1 MLLLLSL
8 VACDGPAC
16 LDGDPMCV
24 MPSPCE
30 VVTYTCDGGS
40 TDAYWLGPD
49 DVPPGGLAALA
60 ATGDLVLAN
69 DRVVAVI
76 EGLDHPHYIAPTGGS
91 ILDLG
96 ITGKD
101 NDSLRQVFQATG
113 LLPEE
118 GFHYT
123 SMELLTEGENQ
134 AVQLLGTLDG
144 YPDVAV
150 ATRYEIRP
158 CEPGLRVRTEIGNGT
173 PDALAL
179 YLTDAFYWGS
189 RQFTPFTPRAGAGF
203 THPSFGLSDIGTA
216 FYDVPFMVAGMHS
229 DPAAS
234 YGVVA
239 CTEEQLSGFQSDN
252 VSAMGAK
259 PRVFPSRD
267 WDVYER
273 FIFAADGASISG
285 AADLAWELREQLWGE
300 AWTTLSGTVVAPG
313 GKLGENL
320 RASLLVVDADG
331 VPVTHVLPADDGSWS
346 ARVPADRTYTIHA
359 EAFGREVAA
368 SEVTV
373 GGDPADAGAI
383 TLPAV
388 GEVSIDV
395 LIDGV
400 SDYAVVN
407 VIPADDA
414 TAAAT
419 EGSVFGFFDPCAPML
434 GLTHGGSPSCNR
446 VIVNGP
452 TTVALPAGNYDF
464 YTSRGLFSTLGAVQG
479 VTVAA
484 VTGQSV
490 TLEVTSLDVQP
501 AGTLTGDFHVHGGAS
516 FDSNMPDD
524 DRVRAFVASGL
535 EVVVT
540 TEHDVVNDYAVAIES
555 LGVADRFTLL
565 TGTEATGH
573 LLFRYRSD
581 YGFPQ
586 VVGHWMYWP
595 VLYDPTAPWRGAT
608 YDERAEPGLLTTRQE
623 DGGWSRA
630 DGVVQMNHPYGGAA
644 FGRDYSWATA
654 MGIDQTLPLDEA
666 GGSTSQALFFHKAV
680 GARYSNDEYD
690 VQEVMN
696 GTENE
701 NLLQYRS
708 FWHYLLDQG
717 IVRGGTANSDSHSLV
732 ENVLGTPRNVV
743 FTTTTRADFDVA
755 TFNADVRAGHIMG
768 TNGPVIVA
776 SIGSRTPGLEAF
788 APGADDVLHIEVS
801 AAPWVPVAEVRVLVN
816 GQANTYTTELLHPA
830 DPLGADGLARVT
842 LDLPLSDL
850 LPAGSADTWIVV
862 EAGAALAEQE
872 DLDCN
877 GLPDT
882 GDNNGDGSIDWRDVE
897 ELDEDP
903 GVDCFDVVGPLAEP
917 PEPER
922 GSVEWLFQTV
932 TPHGYPMSFAN
943 PFLLDR
949 DGDGAWSGPGLP

>member
-1 MLLLLSL
+1 VLLFLSL
-8 VACDGPAC
+8 LACDGPAC
-16 LDGDPMCV
+16 LDGDTSCL

-30 VVTYTCDGGS
+30 QVAYTCEGGS
-40 TDAYWLGPD
+40 TEAYWLGPE
-49 DVPPGGLAALA
+49 DVPPGGLATLA
-60 ATGDLVLAN
+60 AAGDLVLAN
-69 DRVVAVI
+69 DRIVAVI
-76 EGLDHPHYIAPTGGS
+76 EGLDHPHYIAPTGGG
-91 ILDLG
+91 ILDLS
-96 ITGKD
+96 IRGKD
-101 NDSLRQVFQATG
+101 NDSLRQIFQATG

-123 SMELLTEGENQ
+123 SMELLTDGDIQ

-144 YPDVAV
+144 YPDVPV

-158 CEPGLRVRTEIGNGT
+158 CEPGLRVRTEIANGT
-173 PDALAL
+173 PDALSM
-179 YLTDAFYWGS
+179 YLTDGFYWGS
-189 RQFTPFTPRAGAGF
+189 RELIPFTPRVGAGF
-203 THPSFGLSDIGTA
+203 THPSFGLGDIGDA
-216 FYDVPFMVAGMHS
+216 FFDVPFMVAGMHS
-229 DPAAS
+229 EPAAS

-239 CTEEQLSGFQSDN
+239 CSEEMLNGFQSDN
-252 VSAMGAK
+252 VSAMGPK
-259 PRVFPSRD
+259 PRVFPARD

-285 AADLAWELREQLWGE
+285 AADIAWELREQLWGE
-300 AWTTLSGTVVAPG
+300 SWATLSGTVVAPG

-320 RASLLVVDADG
+320 RASLLVIDSDG
-331 VPVTHVLPADDGSWS
+331 LPVTHILPANDGTWS
-346 ARVPADRTYTIHA
+346 ARVPANRSYTVHA
-359 EAFGREVAA
+359 EAFGREVSSA
-368 SEVTV
+368 TV
-373 GGDPADAGAI
+373 KVGSGPADAGEI

-395 LIDGV
+395 LLDGV

-419 EGSVFGFFDPCAPML
+419 EGSVFGFFDTCAPML

-452 TTVALPAGNYDF
+452 TTIALPSGNYDF
-464 YTSRGLFSTLGAVQG
+464 YTSRGPFSTLGSARG
-479 VTVAA
+479 VTVEA

-490 TLEVTSLDVQP
+490 TLEVTTLDVQP

-524 DRVRAFVASGL
+524 DRVKAFVASGL

-540 TEHDVVNDYAVAIES
+540 TEHDVVNDYAAAIEAV
-555 LGVADRFTLL
+555 GVADRFTLV

-573 LLFRYRSD
+573 VLFRYRSD

-595 VLYDPTAPWRGAT
+595 VVYDPTAPWRGAA
-608 YDERAEPGLLTTRQE
+608 YDEKAEPGLLTTRQE
-623 DGGWSRA
+623 ELGFDKA
-630 DGVVQMNHPYGGAA
+630 TGVVQLNHPNGGAA

-654 MGIDQTLPLDEA
+654 MGIDQTLPLDRA
-666 GGSTSQALFFHKAV
+666 GSSASQGLYFHKAE
-680 GARYSNDEYD
+680 GARYSNDAYD

-696 GTENE
+696 GTTNE
-701 NLLQYRS
+701 NLIQYRS

-743 FTTTTRADFDVA
+743 FTNTTRADFNVD
-755 TFNADVRAGHIMG
+755 TFDEDVRAGHILG

-776 SIGSRTPGLEAF
+776 SIGAAAPGLSSFSPA
-788 APGADDVLHIEVS
+788 ADDVLHVVVT
-801 AAPWVPVAEVRVLVN
+801 AAPWVPVDEVRVLVN
-816 GQANTYTTELLHPA
+816 GTAHVYTDLAHPT
-830 DPLGADGLARVT
+830 DPFGSDGIDRLT
-842 LDLPLSDL
+842 LDIPLTEL
-850 LPAGSADTWIVV
+850 LPAGSVDAWIVV
-862 EAGAALAEQE
+862 EAGAPLVEQA

-882 GDNNGDGSIDWRDVE
+882 GDNNVDGTIDWRDVE
-897 ELDEDP
+897 ELTEDP
-903 GVDCFDVVGPLAEP
+903 GINCFDTVGPLAEP
-917 PEPER
+917 EEPER
-922 GSVEWLFQTV
+922 DSAAWLFQSV
-932 TPHGYPMSFAN
+932 TPGGYPMAFTN

>member
-1 MLLLLSL
+1 MLTLLSL
-8 VACDGPAC
+8 LGCDGPAC
-16 LDGDPMCV
+16 LDGDTSCL
-24 MPSPCE
+24 MPSPCQE
-30 VVTYTCDGGS
+30 IAYTCEGGS
-40 TDAYWLGPD
+40 TDAYWIGPD
-49 DVPPGGLAALA
+49 DTPPGGMDTLAS
-60 ATGDLVLAN
+60 TGDLVLAN
-69 DRVVAVI
+69 DRIVAVI
-76 EGLDHPHYIAPTGGS
+76 EALDHPHYIAPTGGG

-96 ITGKD
+96 IRGKD

-123 SMELLTEGENQ
+123 SMELIEEGDIR

-144 YPDVAV
+144 YPDVPV

-158 CEPGLRVRTEIGNGT
+158 CEPGLRIRTEIANGT
-173 PDALAL
+173 PDALSM

-189 RQFTPFTPRAGAGF
+189 REIIPFTPRAGSGF
-203 THPSFGLSDIGTA
+203 THPSFGLSDIGDA
-216 FYDVPFMVAGMHS
+216 FFEVPFMVGGMHS

-239 CTEEQLSGFQSDN
+239 CSEENLNGFQSDN
-252 VSAMGAK
+252 VSAMGPK

-300 AWTTLSGTVVAPG
+300 AWATVSGVVEAPG
-313 GKLGENL
+313 GVLGENL
-320 RASLLVVDADG
+320 RASLLLVDEND
-331 VPVTHVLPADDGSWS
+331 VPVTHVLPADDGTWS
-346 ARVPADRTYTIHA
+346 ARVPANRNYTIHA
-359 EAFGREVAA
+359 EAFGREVSTA
-368 SEVTV
+368 TV
-373 GGDPADAGAI
+373 GVGASDADAGTL

-395 LIDGV
+395 LIDGA

-419 EGSVFGFFDPCAPML
+419 ESTVFGFFNACAPML

-452 TTVALPAGNYDF
+452 TTIALPAGNYDF
-464 YTSRGLFSTLGAVQG
+464 YTSRGPFSTLGAARG
-479 VTVAA
+479 VA
-484 VTGQSV
+484 VEAITGQSV
-490 TLEVTSLDVQP
+490 TLEVTSLDLQP

-516 FDSNMPDD
+516 FDSNMPDEE
-524 DRVRAFVASGL
+524 RVKAFVASGL

-540 TEHDVVNDYAVAIES
+540 TEHDVVNDYAAAIDA

-565 TGTEATGH
+565 AGTEATGH

-586 VVGHWMYWP
+586 VVGHWMFWP
-595 VLYDPTAPWRGAT
+595 VAYDPTAPWRGAA
-608 YDERAEPGLLTTRQE
+608 YDEKAEPGLLMTRQE
-623 DGGWSRA
+623 DVGWDKA
-630 DGVVQMNHPYGGAA
+630 GGVVQLNHPYGGAS

-654 MGIDQTLPLDEA
+654 MGIDQTLPLDRE
-666 GGSTSQALFFHKAV
+666 GSSASQGLYFHKPD
-680 GARYSNDEYD
+680 GARYSNDAYD

-696 GTENE
+696 GTLNE
-701 NLLQYRS
+701 NLIQYRS
-708 FWHYLLDQG
+708 FWHYLLNQG

-743 FTTTTRADFDVA
+743 FTDTTRADFDA
-755 TFNADVRAGHIMG
+755 AAFNADVRAGHVMG
-768 TNGPVIVA
+768 TNGPVLVA
-776 SIGSRTPGLEAF
+776 SIGTNTPGVASF
-788 APGADDVLHIEVS
+788 APAEGDVLHVEVS
-801 AAPWVPVAEVRVLVN
+801 AAPWVPVTEVRVIVN
-816 GQANTYTTELLHPA
+816 GTTHTYGELAEPA
-830 DPLGADGLARVT
+830 DPFGMDTLERLGLDIPLA
-842 LDLPLSDL
+842 DL
-850 LPAGSADTWIVV
+850 LPAGAADAWIVV
-862 EAGAALAEQE
+862 EAGTPLAEQA

-882 GDNNGDGSIDWRDVE
+882 GDNNGDGEIDWHDVE
-897 ELDEDP
+897 ELTEDP
-903 GVDCFDVVGPLAEP
+903 GVDCYDVVGPLAEP

-922 GSVEWLFQTV
+922 DSPEWIFRTV
-932 TPHGYPMSFAN
+932 TPGGYPMSFTN

-949 DGDGAWSGPGLP
+949 DGNGTWSGPGLP